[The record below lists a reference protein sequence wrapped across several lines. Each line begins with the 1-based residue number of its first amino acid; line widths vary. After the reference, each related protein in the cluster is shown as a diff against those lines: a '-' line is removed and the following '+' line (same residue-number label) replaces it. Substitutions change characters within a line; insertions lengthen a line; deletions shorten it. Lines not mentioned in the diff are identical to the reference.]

1 MYARPKEVVLLFSF
15 LLIAIAPLL
24 AQKQL
29 GKPFITNYSYQ
40 DYDGN
45 PVNWWALEDKD
56 GMMYFANST
65 SVLQYDGVNW
75 NIIDGNA
82 GARCMV
88 KDPDGTIYVGGGG
101 DIG

>member
-82 GARCMV
+82 GAR
-88 KDPDGTIYVGGGG
+88 
-101 DIG
+101 